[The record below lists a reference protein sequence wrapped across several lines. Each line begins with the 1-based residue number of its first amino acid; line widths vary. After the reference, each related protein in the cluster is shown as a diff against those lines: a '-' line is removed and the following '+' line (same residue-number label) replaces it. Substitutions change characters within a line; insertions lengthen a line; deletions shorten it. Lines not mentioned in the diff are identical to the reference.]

1 MKKGIKLTLL
11 PGMFMT
17 VTAVSH
23 AKDLKVG
30 YINVLEVFDNY
41 KKTESYDKQLEKMQD
56 DKQKPFKDMADELK
70 KLQDKMEM
78 LKDSEKESVQKQLKE
93 KATVY
98 QKKEKEAFA
107 ELKGERDKKMKEII
121 DDINAAVKKYA
132 KEKNYD
138 FILNETMVV
147 YGDDAAN
154 ITKTILDTLNGGYT
168 GGSSSSAAPVKSS
181 TATAPV
187 KK

>member
-1 MKKGIKLTLL
+1 MKKGLTLVL
-11 PGMFMT
+11 LLGVFMA
-17 VTAVSH
+17 VTAASY
-23 AKDLKVG
+23 AKEVKIG

-41 KKTESYDKQLEKMQD
+41 KKTESYDKQLEKLQD
-56 DKQKPFKDMADELK
+56 DKQKPFKDMAEDLK

-78 LKDSEKESVQKQLKE
+78 VKDSEKEALQKQLKE

-121 DDINAAVKKYA
+121 DDINATVKKYA

-147 YGDDAAN
+147 YGDDSTN
-154 ITKTILDTLNGGYT
+154 ITKTILDTLNSGYT
-168 GGSSSSAAPVKSS
+168 AGASSSTAAPVKS
-181 TATAPV
+181 TAPAPV